1 LPDPVNN
8 FNTYNQ
14 NELKDIYFSVRNTL
28 NISNN
33 NQLDFGFLERKNS
46 IYYHKDADR
55 IYIYDNTSQEAF
67 TSLIYAQNRLIL
79 FENLTIKPGVRLSY
93 FSGKHNLYFEPRL
106 SANYRFSDAFSVR
119 VATGRYSQF
128 INQVLAQQETGYNR
142 NFWVLAN
149 ESEHP
154 VVTSNHYVAGLTAE
168 SGKLMFDGEAYF
180 KSFNGLQEYIFISPF
195 LKNSEFGNYFPTNN
209 QPELLEPSYYLTGK
223 GRSYGIDLLL
233 KYKGSRFTSWISYS
247 YGRSIQQYPNI
258 NFGNKIP
265 STYDQPYQLSWTN
278 MLGSG
283 RWNFSTV
290 TVYSS
295 GKPYIQNAINTDQMV
310 LRNYNKLPSYFRSDI
325 SANYNFSLSKVKLK
339 TGATILNIFN
349 TQNYFD
355 INSRRF
361 DFENTT
367 FSETTLIQSQ
377 ALSLNLFVHFIF

>member
-1 LPDPVNN
+1 
-8 FNTYNQ
+8 
-14 NELKDIYFSVRNTL
+14 
-28 NISNN
+28 
-33 NQLDFGFLERKNS
+33 
-46 IYYHKDADR
+46 
-55 IYIYDNTSQEAF
+55 
-67 TSLIYAQNRLIL
+67 
-79 FENLTIKPGVRLSY
+79 
-93 FSGKHNLYFEPRL
+93 
-106 SANYRFSDAFSVR
+106 
-119 VATGRYSQF
+119 
-128 INQVLAQQETGYNR
+128 
-142 NFWVLAN
+142 
-149 ESEHP
+149 
-154 VVTSNHYVAGLTAE
+154 
-168 SGKLMFDGEAYF
+168 
-180 KSFNGLQEYIFISPF
+180 
-195 LKNSEFGNYFPTNN
+195 
-209 QPELLEPSYYLTGK
+209 
-223 GRSYGIDLLL
+223 
-233 KYKGSRFTSWISYS
+233 
-247 YGRSIQQYPNI
+247 
-258 NFGNKIP
+258 
-265 STYDQPYQLSWTN
+265 